1 MRFMI
6 IVPAT
11 PRSEA
16 GGLPT
21 EAELAAMTDYNE
33 ELLRAGVLVGGE
45 GLHPTSRGARLDFGA
60 DGEVTVTDG
69 PFAESKELIAGFTLI
84 DVSSRDEALEWARRV
99 AAHRWRGRL
108 PSRAAA
114 GLRRR
119 GLRRGAHAR
128 AAGARGADA
137 RADRG
142 HARHA
147 RPSTDGARPAPVA
160 ARHAR
165 HARVR
170 PAP

>member
-33 ELLRAGVLVGGE
+33 ELLRAGVFVGGE
-45 GLHPTSRGARLDFGA
+45 GLHPTSRGAQLDFGP

-84 DVSSRDEALEWARRV
+84 DVSSRDEALEWARKWPRIGGEDGFRLELRQV
-99 AAHRWRGRL
+99 FAAEDFGAELTPELQEREARM
-108 PSRAAA
+108 RAQT
-114 GLRRR
+114 
-119 GLRRGAHAR
+119 GA
-128 AAGARGADA
+128 
-137 RADRG
+137 
-142 HARHA
+142 
-147 RPSTDGARPAPVA
+147 TPATSSQV
-160 ARHAR
+160 
-165 HARVR
+165 
-170 PAP
+170 